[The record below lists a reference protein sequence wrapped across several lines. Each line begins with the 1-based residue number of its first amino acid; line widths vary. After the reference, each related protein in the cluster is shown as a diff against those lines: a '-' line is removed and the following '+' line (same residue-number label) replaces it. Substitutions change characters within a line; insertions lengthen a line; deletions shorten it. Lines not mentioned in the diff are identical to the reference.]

1 MRSRTRF
8 PRLEEHWKPRRGGL
22 GREYPPVD
30 GSHGPRQHVSRAD
43 LPAPE
48 GGGKAFYEAATVLAA
63 FGSRSTP
70 TCVCI
75 SSSRSEPLPSAPTP
89 RSRSRAPTWCPQRHL
104 DLERCPSLAG
114 WSAIDLPRLQVGLAS
129 RKLRASRN
137 LKNAGFRVEKTT
149 QTRGRLTEATASL
162 AAWRAAARGAATRA
176 GRGSTRHT
184 GPTQAGVR
192 R

>member
-1 MRSRTRF
+1 MVPLQDAVHCRTTRGT
-8 PRLEEHWKPRRGGL
+8 LEP
-22 GREYPPVD
+22 
-30 GSHGPRQHVSRAD
+30 
-43 LPAPE
+43 
-48 GGGKAFYEAATVLAA
+48 
-63 FGSRSTP
+63 
-70 TCVCI
+70 
-75 SSSRSEPLPSAPTP
+75 
-89 RSRSRAPTWCPQRHL
+89 APTWCPQRHL

-162 AAWRAAARGAATRA
+162 AAWSAALPAALLRA